1 MKVKEGDPLEIYTD
15 RDGMIIFKKYLP
27 YGEQDWAKAK
37 QLASAIL
44 KSPFALYDSNGE
56 CQTDSN
62 ADFPRTIVDF
72 ETEANCYAIKTQWDV
87 YGYLIT
93 TDSNYDSAIAVLQA
107 FLQQD

>member
-1 MKVKEGDPLEIYTD
+1 M
-15 RDGMIIFKKYLP
+15 P

-37 QLASAIL
+37 QLVSAIL

-62 ADFPRTIVDF
+62 ADFSRIIVDF
-72 ETEANCYAIKTQWDV
+72 ETEANCYAIEIQGDV
-87 YGYLIT
+87 YGYLTT
-93 TDSNYDSAIAVLQA
+93 TDSNYGSAVAVLQA